1 MFDNSP
7 PAFLEKI
14 AIVLMEDGMVE
25 QGTHDTLLERYILI
39 DLDKKR
45 IEYGYKIAIIIY
57 LTLKYTEYK
66 LNLI

>member
-1 MFDNSP
+1 
-7 PAFLEKI
+7 
-14 AIVLMEDGMVE
+14 MVE

-45 IEYGYKIAIIIY
+45 IGYGYKIAIIIY